1 MLIIILFG
9 LFGSILG
16 DLLFLT
22 KLRQM
27 PKEQRPKFGDITFYL
42 PIIVNAI
49 IGFGFVMA
57 YYYTIEELTPI
68 LAIHIGA
75 SSPLIAR
82 TMLTIK
88 PDI

>member
-1 MLIIILFG
+1 MLIVILFG

>member
-22 KLRQM
+22 KLRQI
-27 PKEQRPKFGDITFYL
+27 PKDERPNFRKISFYI
-42 PIIVNAI
+42 PIVVNAI

-82 TMLTIK
+82 IMLTTK
-88 PDI
+88 PPI